1 MVAVASVVVVVVVAA
16 AVVAIVSDLWH
27 LRLLLEGDAS
37 VVFACLAGLSGLQP
51 GFSCQIGLASSQS
64 AQKDQQRDCCLNAMV
79 SLVKNLD
86 VAGNTFSQ
94 SSVVMRM
101 PRTFRLR

>member
-1 MVAVASVVVVVVVAA
+1 MLLLLLVVV
-16 AVVAIVSDLWH
+16 LWQ
-27 LRLLLEGDAS
+27 LRLLLEGDVS
-37 VVFACLAGLSGLQP
+37 VVFASLADLGGLLAG
-51 GFSCQIGLASSQS
+51 FSSQMGLASSQS
-64 AQKDQQRDCCLNAMV
+64 AREVQMRDCCLNVMV